1 MVGDCERLPGRA
13 VLKKLCCILLGGVA
27 VNACLGLSWLGVVV
41 GVVIGFGAPTMAISA
56 TSATS
61 ATSAALEPQLASRVT
76 ALQRAADEAKKYSTL
91 PSINLFV
98 GQVKVIERSRH
109 NIIRVAVGNGSL
121 LKANVIDARQIIL
134 IGEGAGETTMH
145 LWLKDGSE
153 SAFTVMISPQHTARL
168 KAEVQD
174 LLSEYPDLRSRLV
187 GNKLLIEGRYRDA
200 VSSRRVKSML
210 AKYPEVVNL
219 VLDDYVDDRPVR
231 VDPMIYLDL
240 QVVEVRKR
248 ALDQLGIKWASA
260 ADGPSFSTSVL
271 GYANAPWPAKPGFP
285 AVNTARPAVT
295 HLGLASQI
303 TSALQFLEQNGDS
316 WTLAEPRLSCKSGG
330 KSKFVAGGEVPI
342 PVSQGPGQTSVVYKQ
357 YGVVIEFNPV
367 ADSEGNIE
375 SLIEVEVS
383 EPDPRNSNQ
392 GFVAFTT
399 NRTSTQVALKHNT
412 PLVISGL
419 LRQQG
424 FRSIDAL
431 PGLSKV
437 PVLGRLFSANEE
449 RREESELLVVVTPRL
464 ITSES
469 ALNTEVVGRAQG
481 HVEALRGNFNLRL
494 AD

>member
-1 MVGDCERLPGRA
+1 MVKKSCRVELGRA
-13 VLKKLCCILLGGVA
+13 AIKR
-27 VNACLGLSWLGVVV
+27 GLSMLSFGSVVLV
-41 GVVIGFGAPTMAISA
+41 GAPTMAAPAA
-56 TSATS
+56 T
-61 ATSAALEPQLASRVT
+61 AADELQLRSRVT
-76 ALQRAADEAKKYSTL
+76 GLQRVADEAKILSAL

-98 GQVKVIERSRH
+98 GQVKVIDRARH

-121 LKANVIDARQIIL
+121 LKANVIDGRQIIL

-145 LWLKDGSE
+145 LWMKDGSE
-153 SAFTVMISPQHTARL
+153 NAFTVMVSPQHTARL

-174 LLSEYPDLRSRLV
+174 LLSEHPEIRSRLV

-200 VSSRRVKSML
+200 ASSRRVKSML

-219 VLDDYVDDRPVR
+219 VSDDFGDVRPVR

-271 GYANAPWPAKPGFP
+271 GYANTPWPGKPGFP
-285 AVNTARPAVT
+285 AVNTARPAVS

-367 ADSEGNIE
+367 ADAEGNIE

-399 NRTSTQVALKHNT
+399 NRTSTHVALKNNT

-424 FRSIDAL
+424 FRSIDGL

-437 PVLGRLFSANEE
+437 PVLGRLFRANEE

-469 ALNTEVVGRAQG
+469 ALNTEAVGRAHG